1 MTRPAPTGDEM
12 IREYLEQ
19 GLRRQVAVQKKVT
32 PRMLTDILGSLVDLA
47 KGICVNK
54 KVTLKSGVV
63 RDGYYERAP
72 DVKAIMALYRL
83 AGCDATL
90 QPAVE
95 LNIAKAQREI
105 AQMTLAPLQAE
116 FYRAQSERARTET
129 GAYSMTL
136 VTPENIEACMLHY
149 SAAIVGFF
157 LKIPIEE
164 MREYTRSDGDLQRL
178 HVRLQQFS
186 EKTLASVLDELRAS
200 SLPPAVGDVQNLVRE
215 DEDEG

>member
-1 MTRPAPTGDEM
+1 
-12 IREYLEQ
+12 
-19 GLRRQVAVQKKVT
+19 
-32 PRMLTDILGSLVDLA
+32 
-47 KGICVNK
+47 
-54 KVTLKSGVV
+54 
-63 RDGYYERAP
+63 
-72 DVKAIMALYRL
+72 
-83 AGCDATL
+83 
-90 QPAVE
+90 
-95 LNIAKAQREI
+95 
-105 AQMTLAPLQAE
+105 
-116 FYRAQSERARTET
+116 
-129 GAYSMTL
+129 
-136 VTPENIEACMLHY
+136 MLHS